1 MAAPSSSK
9 RNRVMRVTRKYG
21 LIKKAGGKCVV
32 CGYKKNI
39 SSLAFHHVKEKATR
53 LSGTY
58 LITLSAR
65 GAEEEAS
72 KCVLVCHNC
81 HGEIHNPELSLKNI
95 AHMCDLIHKNKLT
108 HNQAYRQ
115 FFNK

>member
-1 MAAPSSSK
+1 MPLPSSSK
-9 RNRVMRVTRKYG
+9 RNRVMRLTRKYK
-21 LIKKAGGKCVV
+21 LIKKAGGKCVI
-32 CGYKKNI
+32 CGYKKNL
-39 SSLAFHHVKEKATR
+39 SSLAFHHIGEKGAR

-58 LITLSAR
+58 LITMSVR
-65 GAEEEAS
+65 GAEEEVS

-95 AHMCDLIHKNKLT
+95 AQMCDLIHKYKLT
-108 HNQAYRQ
+108 HIQTYNQ